1 MLSNEEMDKQAEE
14 ALEESRK
21 ERERQEEE
29 IRLLQEKRV
38 SFTLLVMLRLRIIHM

>member
-38 SFTLLVMLRLRIIHM
+38 SFPPMTSKLHTKTH